1 MIVSSDDIIIKTIA
15 RIFAPFIQLFA
26 LYVIMHGHYSPG
38 GGFQGGV
45 ILGASM
51 ALLLITHGYDEVKRR
66 LPEGVVML
74 LGSMGVLIYAGIG
87 LTCLLLGGN
96 YLDYSQLSVILHVDP
111 AHARSLGILGVE
123 LGVGFTVMAIMYSIF
138 LDISTGGILPEDQK
152 QEEKLEGEG

>member
-1 MIVSSDDIIIKTIA
+1 MIARSDDIIIKTIA
-15 RIFAPFIQLFA
+15 RIVVPFIQLYA

-45 ILGASM
+45 ILGASL
-51 ALLLITHGYDEVKRR
+51 ALLLITHGYEEIRR
-66 LPEGVVML
+66 RIPEGAIML
-74 LGSMGVLIYAGIG
+74 LGSVGVLIYAGIG

-96 YLDYSQLSVILHVDP
+96 YLDYGQLSVILHVDT

-138 LDISTGGILPEDQK
+138 FDIATGGILPEDQK
-152 QEEKLEGEG
+152 REEKVKSEG